1 VILALLGRQLRHMR
15 WILAGLGVGL
25 FLLEGI
31 IIQLAK
37 AFEGG
42 PGIEQILDMLPD
54 MILDLV
60 KAQIPAFTFPAFAAF
75 GFMHPGALVA
85 SSAVIVMFATAP
97 AGERDSG
104 LLDLLLSRPV
114 TRTKHLLASLLGVLL
129 TATTMPLC
137 LLAGCAT
144 GLALVE
150 VPGELPWTAYVP
162 AAALLA
168 CLLAAVG
175 GFSLLVGATARRRGT
190 AVARIAA
197 VLLVTYVADTLTK
210 VFGALAPLRWATP
223 FHWFDPIS
231 TTLDGRAPW
240 GEAAVLLGAAA
251 VPTAL
256 AFRCWRTRDL

>member
-1 VILALLGRQLRHMR
+1 MILALLGRQLRHMR
-15 WILAGLGVGL
+15 WILVGLGLGL
-25 FLLEGI
+25 FLLEGL

-75 GFMHPGALVA
+75 GFMHPGALVG

-114 TRTKHLLASLLGVLL
+114 TRTKHLLASLLGIVI
-129 TATTMPLC
+129 TATAMPLC

-144 GLALVE
+144 GLALVD

-162 AAALLA
+162 AAGLLA

-175 GFSLLVGATARRRGT
+175 GFSLLVGATAQRRGT
-190 AVARIAA
+190 AAARIAA
-197 VLLVTYVADTLTK
+197 VLLVTYVVDTLTK
-210 VFGALAPLRWATP
+210 VFGSLDALRWATP
-223 FHWFDPIS
+223 FHYFDPI
-231 TTLDGRAPW
+231 TATIDEGGHW
-240 GEAAVLLGAAA
+240 GDAAVLLGAAV
-251 VPTAL
+251 VPTLL